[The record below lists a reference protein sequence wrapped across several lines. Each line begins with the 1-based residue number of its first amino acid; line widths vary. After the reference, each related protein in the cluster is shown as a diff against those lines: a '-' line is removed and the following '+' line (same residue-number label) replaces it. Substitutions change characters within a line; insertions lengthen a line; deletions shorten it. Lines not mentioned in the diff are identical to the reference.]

1 MWRGSLL
8 PPGCEAAQDHDG
20 FAAEREQAPSP
31 QVVVRLDTGSGQSP
45 PCKTQSPQFAFTS
58 RLLRNV
64 PDTVHKDT
72 EPTTIRCRTR
82 KPSMTSTKGLF
93 TRCLSILCG
102 TALLSTS
109 VLASDDASCKAVR
122 MGVVNW
128 TDVIATSGMADVLLN
143 GLGYESKQTS
153 AVQQIIFAGI
163 RDKRLDIFLGY
174 WKPAMDNN
182 IAPFVAANQV
192 KVMAKP
198 SLADAQATL
207 AVPQYVADAGLKTFA
222 DIAKFKDKLGGKI
235 YGIEPGSGANTT
247 IKTMIET
254 NHFGLKDFKLIESG
268 EAGMLAAVQRAVNRK
283 EFVVFVGWT
292 PHPMNINM
300 KIAYLTGSEDV
311 YGPNE
316 GAATVS
322 TVTSPDYA
330 ERCPNVNRL
339 LENLTFTAAQES
351 QLMVPIMER
360 KTPQDVARQWLR
372 DHPEDLQR
380 WLAGVSSFD
389 GKDGVATV
397 QASLKN

>member
-1 MWRGSLL
+1 M
-8 PPGCEAAQDHDG
+8 
-20 FAAEREQAPSP
+20 
-31 QVVVRLDTGSGQSP
+31 
-45 PCKTQSPQFAFTS
+45 K
-58 RLLRNV
+58 
-64 PDTVHKDT
+64 K
-72 EPTTIRCRTR
+72 
-82 KPSMTSTKGLF
+82 LF
-93 TRCLSILCG
+93 TRCALILTGC
-102 TALLSTS
+102 ALLS
-109 VLASDDASCKAVR
+109 AGAMANDDASCKTVR

-182 IAPFVAANQV
+182 IAPFLAAHQV
-192 KVMAKP
+192 KVMDQP

-207 AVPQYVADAGLKTFA
+207 AVPDYVAAAGLKTFA
-222 DIAKFKDKLGGKI
+222 DIARFKDQLGGKI

-247 IKTMIET
+247 INTMIET
-254 NHFGLKDFKLIESG
+254 NHFGLKDFKIVESG

-300 KIAYLTGSEDV
+300 KITYLTGSEDA

-330 ERCPNVNRL
+330 ERCPNVYRL
-339 LENLTFTAAQES
+339 LENLTFSAAQES
-351 QLMVPIMER
+351 QLMVPIMAR
-360 KTPQDVARQWLR
+360 KTPQEVAKNWLR
-372 DHPEDLQR
+372 EHPEDLQR

-389 GKDGVATV
+389 GKEGVAAV
-397 QASLKN
+397 QASLKP

>member
-1 MWRGSLL
+1 M
-8 PPGCEAAQDHDG
+8 
-20 FAAEREQAPSP
+20 
-31 QVVVRLDTGSGQSP
+31 
-45 PCKTQSPQFAFTS
+45 K
-58 RLLRNV
+58 
-64 PDTVHKDT
+64 K
-72 EPTTIRCRTR
+72 
-82 KPSMTSTKGLF
+82 LF
-93 TRCLSILCG
+93 TRCALILTGC
-102 TALLSTS
+102 ALLS
-109 VLASDDASCKAVR
+109 AGAMANDDASCKTVR

-182 IAPFVAANQV
+182 IAPFLAAHQV
-192 KVMAKP
+192 KVMDQP

-207 AVPQYVADAGLKTFA
+207 AVPDYVAAAGLKTFA
-222 DIAKFKDKLGGKI
+222 DIARFKDQLGGKI

-247 IKTMIET
+247 ISTMIET
-254 NHFGLKDFKLIESG
+254 NHFGLKDFKIVESG

-300 KIAYLTGSEDV
+300 KITYLTGSEDV

-330 ERCPNVNRL
+330 ERCPNVYRL
-339 LENLTFTAAQES
+339 LENLTFSAAQES
-351 QLMVPIMER
+351 QLMVPIMAR
-360 KTPQDVARQWLR
+360 KTPQEVAKNWLR
-372 DHPEDLQR
+372 EHPEDLQR

-389 GKDGVATV
+389 GKEGVAAV
-397 QASLKN
+397 QASLKP

>member
-1 MWRGSLL
+1 
-8 PPGCEAAQDHDG
+8 
-20 FAAEREQAPSP
+20 
-31 QVVVRLDTGSGQSP
+31 
-45 PCKTQSPQFAFTS
+45 
-58 RLLRNV
+58 
-64 PDTVHKDT
+64 
-72 EPTTIRCRTR
+72 
-82 KPSMTSTKGLF
+82 MTSTMKRFARG
-93 TRCLSILCG
+93 LSILCG

-109 VLASDDASCKAVR
+109 VLAGDDPSCKAVR

-143 GLGYESKQTS
+143 SLGYESKQTS

-174 WKPAMDNN
+174 WKPAMDKN
-182 IAPFVAANQV
+182 IAPFLAANQV
-192 KVMAKP
+192 KVMDKP
-198 SLADAQATL
+198 SMADAQATL
-207 AVPQYVADAGLKTFA
+207 AVPDYVAAGLKTFA
-222 DIAKFKDKLGGKI
+222 DIAKFKDQLGGKI
-235 YGIEPGSGANTT
+235 YGIEPGRGANTT

-268 EAGMLAAVQRAVNRK
+268 EAGMLAEVQRAVNRK

-300 KIAYLTGSEDV
+300 NISYLTGSEDV

-322 TVTSPDYA
+322 SVTSPDYA
-330 ERCPNVNRL
+330 ERCPNVYRL

-351 QLMVPIMER
+351 QLMVPIMKR
-360 KTPQDVARQWLR
+360 QTARDVARKWLS

-389 GKDGVATV
+389 GKDGVAKV

>member
-1 MWRGSLL
+1 MK
-8 PPGCEAAQDHDG
+8 
-20 FAAEREQAPSP
+20 
-31 QVVVRLDTGSGQSP
+31 RLI
-45 PCKTQSPQFAFTS
+45 
-58 RLLRNV
+58 N
-64 PDTVHKDT
+64 
-72 EPTTIRCRTR
+72 
-82 KPSMTSTKGLF
+82 
-93 TRCLSILCG
+93 RCLLILSG
-102 TALLSTS
+102 TALLTTS
-109 VLASDDASCKAVR
+109 VMASEDPSCKTVR

-128 TDVIATSGMADVLLN
+128 TDVIATSGMADVLLT

-153 AVQQIIFAGI
+153 AVQQIVFAGI

-174 WKPAMDNN
+174 WKPAMDQN
-182 IAPFVAANQV
+182 IAPFVAAKQV
-192 KVMAKP
+192 KVMEKP

-207 AVPQYVADAGLKTFA
+207 AVPEYVAAAGLKTFA
-222 DIAKFKDKLGGKI
+222 DIARFKEQLGGKI
-235 YGIEPGSGANTT
+235 YGIEPGSGANAA
-247 IKTMIET
+247 IKKMIET
-254 NHFGLKDFKLIESG
+254 NHFGLGGFKLIESG

-300 KIAYLTGSEDV
+300 KMSYLTGSEDV

-322 TVTSPDYA
+322 TVTAPDYA

-360 KTPQDVARQWLR
+360 KTPQEVAKKWLR
-372 DHPEDLQR
+372 EHPDDLQR
-380 WLAGVSSFD
+380 WLAGVTSVD

-397 QASLKN
+397 QASLKP

>member
-1 MWRGSLL
+1 MFLARGSKTPTYNNPL
-8 PPGCEAAQDHDG
+8 PHETFPMK
-20 FAAEREQAPSP
+20 
-31 QVVVRLDTGSGQSP
+31 RLF
-45 PCKTQSPQFAFTS
+45 K
-58 RLLRNV
+58 
-64 PDTVHKDT
+64 
-72 EPTTIRCRTR
+72 
-82 KPSMTSTKGLF
+82 
-93 TRCLSILCG
+93 RCLSILCG
-102 TALLSTS
+102 TTLLS
-109 VLASDDASCKAVR
+109 AGAMAAEPASCQTVR

-128 TDVIATSGMADVLLN
+128 TDVIATSGMADVLLT

-174 WKPAMDNN
+174 WKPAMDKN
-182 IAPFVAANQV
+182 IAPFLAATQV
-192 KVMAKP
+192 KVLDTP

-207 AVPQYVADAGLKTFA
+207 AVPDYVAAAGLKTFA
-222 DIAKFKDKLGGKI
+222 DIARFKDQLGGKI

-247 IKTMIET
+247 IKTLIET

-300 KIAYLTGSEDV
+300 NITYLTGSEDV

-322 TVTSPDYA
+322 TVTAPDYA
-330 ERCPNVNRL
+330 QRCPNVNRL
-339 LENLTFTAAQES
+339 LENLTFSAAQES
-351 QLMVPIMER
+351 QLMVPIMAR

-372 DHPEDLQR
+372 DHPEDVR
-380 WLAGVSSFD
+380 KWLAGVTSFD

-397 QASLKN
+397 QASLKH